1 MFKNI
6 LKNNLLSFVT
16 VFIIFFIDRISKFYV
31 LSLANY
37 ESELDI
43 YLNQYLNI
51 YLIWNKGIAFGLL
64 TFDESFVY
72 NVISLIIIITIIVVL
87 VMVIRTNGVRRY
99 SLISILGGS
108 IGNLFDRI
116 YYSAVPDFIDFHINN
131 FHWFIFNVADIFI
144 TLGVICL
151 IYAEIFF
158 KNRKDEKLI

>member
-51 YLIWNKGIAFGLL
+51 YLIWNKGIAFGFLS
-64 TFDESFVY
+64 FDSNILY
-72 NVISLIIIITIIVVL
+72 NLITCLIAIICIVIVTMIIKSEGIKKYAAIV
-87 VMVIRTNGVRRY
+87 
-99 SLISILGGS
+99 ILGGAL
-108 IGNLFDRI
+108 GNLYDRI
-116 YYSAVPDFIDFHINN
+116 YYSAVPDFIDLHIKS
-131 FHWFIFNVADIFI
+131 FHWFVFNIADIFI
-144 TLGVICL
+144 TVGVFCL
-151 IYAEIFF
+151 ICAELFIQNQ
-158 KNRKDEKLI
+158 KNEN